1 MALGNVFKRL
11 DRTKWY
17 VCHTCLG
24 NTNHNAELSIFYTE
38 AQPVPVLGRPTMLCP
53 RCKDTNTR
61 SFKELK
67 EDGSE
72 AALWG
77 LERIVR
83 KNPRSKFE
91 VNAGNGQLKAA
102 I

>member
-1 MALGNVFKRL
+1 MAIGGVFNRI

-24 NTNHNAELSIFYTE
+24 NSNHDASRSIFYTE
-38 AQPVPVLGRPTMLCP
+38 AQPVEVLGRLTMLCP
-53 RCKDTNTR
+53 RCNDTNTR
-61 SFKELK
+61 SFQEMK

-77 LERIVR
+77 LERIAR
-83 KNPRSKFE
+83 KGPRSKFE
-91 VNAGNGQLKAA
+91 VKPNSGQLKEAS
-102 I
+102 

>member
-1 MALGNVFKRL
+1 MGLGNFIRRI

-24 NTNHNAELSIFYTE
+24 NSNHDAERSIFYTE
-38 AQPVPVLGRPTMLCP
+38 AQPVPVLGRLTMLCP
-53 RCKDTNTR
+53 RCNDTNTR
-61 SFKELK
+61 SFQELK
-67 EDGSE
+67 EEGSE

-91 VNAGNGQLKAA
+91 VKEGNGKLKAA
-102 I
+102 S